1 MVVAFRCSYCGA
13 NIEIAD
19 LDNREEYK
27 EVFQDSGCE
36 SSGCAQNFLPGRSST
51 ELDMDYTKTPERL
64 LYEAIMGTEEV
75 EPGYYEITLEGE
87 DNDET
92 DGDQ

>member
-13 NIEIAD
+13 NIEIVD
-19 LDNREEYK
+19 LDNREEYR

-36 SSGCAQNFLPGRSST
+36 STGCAQNFLPDQANT
-51 ELDMDYTKTPERL
+51 DPNMDYTKTPERL

-75 EPGYYEITLEGE
+75 EPGYYEITLEE
-87 DNDET
+87 ETDDET